1 MGMTMKTYTRILALG
16 LLTWLPL
23 AAERPDD
30 FVYNAQNK
38 VLGTKIYEPDGTW
51 KGLYNANPDPYGEPW
66 IIGGLPPLTPDQVA
80 AVRRLPLFSMS
91 SKQREA
97 LPAPMALPATVIN
110 SSQPAFRSI
119 FSQSGG
125 SCGQAS
131 GIGYHFTYER
141 NLALGRVANTPANIC
156 AYGFTWNFMNG
167 GDRNVGSW
175 PDWGYMVT
183 QDMGAASVADFN
195 GSDSGGSESAWTTG
209 YQRYFNAL
217 DAKVTRVVRFNGR
230 DIQSLK
236 NWLFDKG
243 KGTGTQ
249 GGLVTFACSFN
260 TMKQTVP
267 IPDGPFAGQ
276 QVATVIQPDPPDH
289 AMTLVGYSD
298 EITVN
303 GKTGAFLVANSH
315 GTGFKNSG
323 FVWVM
328 CDGFNPYPDQVLG
341 IEVAP
346 HSPQLLVK
354 STITSSLRNTIEA
367 SVGYATTLGAA
378 APVEKRTNKWGFN
391 LDGGAL
397 PMRGAGQSPTLEFG
411 MDATM
416 FISKLPSRKG
426 TVFLEATGL
435 GSVNALSVMY
445 HGTNPPTEFVYE
457 GALGPING
465 SQSLGIDVDLNLPS
479 LRVTSPNGTEV
490 LRRGEQIPITWIAT
504 RIAGTVDIQLL
515 QNNVLVGAIATNLDP
530 TTGSHS
536 WRVGYLGDGTHIA
549 GGNLKIRI
557 CRGNGEV
564 LSESTL

>member
-1 MGMTMKTYTRILALG
+1 MKTPALILALA
-16 LLTWLPL
+16 LLPQLHATID
-23 AAERPDD
+23 RPDD
-30 FVYNAQNK
+30 YVYSAQNK

-51 KGLYNANPDPYGEPW
+51 KGLYNANPDPQGEPW
-66 IIGGLPPLTPDQVA
+66 IIGALPPLTSEQLA
-80 AVRRLPLFSMS
+80 ALERLPIFTLSPE
-91 SKQREA
+91 QRQA
-97 LPAPMALPATVIN
+97 LAAPQALPATVIN
-110 SSQPAFRSI
+110 SNHQAFRPI
-119 FSQSGG
+119 FTQNGG

-141 NLALGRVANTPANIC
+141 NLALGRAASSPANIC

-167 GDRNVGSW
+167 GDRNIGSW
-175 PDWGYMVT
+175 PDWGYSVT

-195 GSDSGGSESAWTTG
+195 GSDSGGSESAWTSG

-217 DAKVTRVVRFNGR
+217 DAKVTRVVKFNPR

-260 TMKQTVP
+260 TIKQTVS
-267 IPDGPFAGQ
+267 IPDGPFMGQ

-315 GTGFKNSG
+315 GTGFKNNG

-328 CDGFNPYPDQVLG
+328 CDGFNPHSNQVLG

-346 HSPQLLVK
+346 HSPELLVK
-354 STITSSLRNTIEA
+354 STFTSSLRNTIVA
-367 SVGYATTLGAA
+367 SVGYAAAVGAA
-378 APVEKRTNKWGFN
+378 APAEKRTNKWGFN

-457 GALGPING
+457 GSLGPING
-465 SQSLGIDVDLNLPS
+465 TQNLGIDVDLNLPS

-490 LRRGEQIPITWIAT
+490 LRRGE
-504 RIAGTVDIQLL
+504 
-515 QNNVLVGAIATNLDP
+515 
-530 TTGSHS
+530 
-536 WRVGYLGDGTHIA
+536 
-549 GGNLKIRI
+549 
-557 CRGNGEV
+557 
-564 LSESTL
+564 